1 MASLHL
7 QIALKVDSTE
17 LSFEGDSVWKG
28 SWLCEGI
35 LLRLRKSERTAHLVI
50 QLLQSIVLL
59 PNIAVLFGS
68 GVLCKLCKQD
78 KERSLLVLCRGSCMA
93 ECSDLIQCK
102 QRERKWAEI
111 VIKGNCPGLKAWLQS
126 LKFNGDLRCVHSLCS
141 LRWFLFS
148 VERESEKKRKWKWAK
163 TCGMRRA
170 KGTIT
175 GWWACACNGNLRCV
189 HLLCSLWW
197 FRFQCWK
204 RKWNRK
210 RKWK

>member
-1 MASLHL
+1 MRGFCYASE
-7 QIALKVDSTE
+7 KVNVQRTLLFSFCKVLCCCPISPCCLGQVCCASCASKTRKGPP
-17 LSFEGDSVWKG
+17 LSFTEIHA
-28 SWLCEGI
+28 WLNVQI
-35 LLRLRKSERTAHLVI
+35 
-50 QLLQSIVLL
+50 
-59 PNIAVLFGS
+59 
-68 GVLCKLCKQD
+68 
-78 KERSLLVLCRGSCMA
+78 
-93 ECSDLIQCK
+93 LIQCK
-102 QRERKWAEI
+102 QRKRKWAEI

-175 GWWACACNGNLRCV
+175 GWWACACNGNLRCM